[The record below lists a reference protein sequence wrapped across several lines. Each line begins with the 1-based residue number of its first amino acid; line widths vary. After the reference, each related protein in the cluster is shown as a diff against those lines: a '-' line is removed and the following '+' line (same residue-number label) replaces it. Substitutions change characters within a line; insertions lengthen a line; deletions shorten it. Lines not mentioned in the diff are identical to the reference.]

1 MRFTVTPLVIVIVGG
16 YQCIA
21 TAYGRADEQRLNE
34 LFRFRFDWLFS

>member
-21 TAYGRADEQRLNE
+21 TAYGHADEQRLNE
-34 LFRFRFDWLFS
+34 LSRFLY